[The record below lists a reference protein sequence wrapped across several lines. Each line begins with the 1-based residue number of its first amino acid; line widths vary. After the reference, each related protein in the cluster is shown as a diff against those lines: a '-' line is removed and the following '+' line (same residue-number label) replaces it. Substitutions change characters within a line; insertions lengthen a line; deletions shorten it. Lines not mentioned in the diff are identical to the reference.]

1 MRVLSSKELEAVQR
15 SVLRRRWL
23 NALRRTGIT
32 TVGELRTVSEKGLLR
47 VPMIGPKPVADI
59 AEALRDLSVCASD
72 SIEVL
77 GLGPARF
84 ISKRDRELVRMRQQ
98 GATIAMIARHF
109 RISQVRV
116 SQILDRDGW

>member
-1 MRVLSSKELEAVQR
+1 MPVLSSEELEAVQR
-15 SVLRRRWL
+15 SVLRWRWL
-23 NALRRTGIT
+23 NALRGTGIT
-32 TVGELRTVSEKGLLR
+32 TVGELGGVSEKRLLQ
-47 VPMIGPKPVADI
+47 VPMIGPKAVADI
-59 AEALRDLSVCASD
+59 AEALRDPSVCSSD

-77 GLGPARF
+77 GARF
-84 ISKRDRELVRMRQQ
+84 ISERDRELVRMRQQ

>member
-1 MRVLSSKELEAVQR
+1 MPVLSSEELEAVQR
-15 SVLRRRWL
+15 SVLRRWL

-32 TVGELRTVSEKGLLR
+32 TVGELGGVSEKRMLQ
-47 VPMIGPKPVADI
+47 VPMIGPKAVADT
-59 AEALRDLSVCASD
+59 AEALRDPSVCSSD

-84 ISKRDRELVRMRQQ
+84 IAERDRELVRMRQQ